1 MYLNDEHSIPS
12 ILEVRGEVFINHTD
26 FKNLNQKR
34 IENGEPL
41 FANPRNCA
49 AGSLRQLDSSV
60 TATRPLRYIAMH
72 LGILRINI

>member
-1 MYLNDEHSIPS
+1 MKTIKAIPLYLNDEHSIPS

-34 IENGEPL
+34 MENGEPL

-49 AGSLRQLDSSV
+49 SGSLRQLAPAV
-60 TATRPLRYIAMH
+60 TANRPLS
-72 LGILRINI
+72 